1 MISLLLTAF
10 TYHASCSGL
19 PLTPGAS
26 WAYRA
31 AVSWTPA
38 GVTATRDSVFTWVTT
53 VISAVRNDSVV
64 VAAVRNWPMALAW
77 WEPSRQ
83 PHSSLIVCRAGQV
96 YHVAPPAGPLY
107 AYRDVLLR
115 GAATPNRADL
125 VLDLPLRVG
134 ALFGR
139 DPTSRADALY
149 AWTVES
155 AAPVEPR
162 LRALV
167 ATAAESS
174 YTVARRT
181 LSDHQLVDVV
191 PGLGVTRYRY
201 THHGVVSAV
210 DAVLIAYRP
219 P

>member
-1 MISLLLTAF
+1 MISLLLAAF

-26 WAYRA
+26 WTYRA

-38 GVTATRDSVFTWVTT
+38 GATAPRDSVVTWVTT

-64 VAAVRNWPMALAW
+64 VAAVRDWPTALAW

-83 PHSSLIVCRAGQV
+83 PHTSLIACRV
-96 YHVAPPAGPLY
+96 
-107 AYRDVLLR
+107 
-115 GAATPNRADL
+115 
-125 VLDLPLRVG
+125 RVG

-139 DPTSRADALY
+139 DSAGHADALY

-181 LSDHQLVDVV
+181 LSDHQVVDYV
-191 PGLGVTRYRY
+191 PGLGLTRYRY
-201 THHGVVSAV
+201 AHHGVVSEV
-210 DAVLIAYRP
+210 DAVLIAYRLP
-219 P
+219 

>member
-1 MISLLLTAF
+1 MISLLLAAF

-19 PLTPGAS
+19 PLAPGAS
-26 WAYRA
+26 WTYRA

-38 GVTATRDSVFTWVTT
+38 GATAPRDSGFTWVTT
-53 VISAVRNDSVV
+53 VMSAVRNDSVV
-64 VAAVRNWPMALAW
+64 VAAVRDWPMALAW

-83 PHSSLIVCRAGQV
+83 PRTSLIVCRAGQV
-96 YHVAPPAGPLY
+96 YHVAHPAGPVD
-107 AYRDVLLR
+107 AYRDALLL
-115 GAATPNRADL
+115 GAAAPDHADL
-125 VLDLPLRVG
+125 VLDLPLKVG
-134 ALFGR
+134 AMFGR
-139 DPTSRADALY
+139 DLASRADALY

-155 AAPVEPR
+155 TAPVEPR

-167 ATAAESS
+167 ATAAESL
-174 YTVARRT
+174 YTVTRRT
-181 LSDHQLVDVV
+181 LSDHQLVDFV

>member
-1 MISLLLTAF
+1 MISFLLAALTH
-10 TYHASCSGL
+10 HAACAGL
-19 PLTPGAS
+19 PLTQGAS
-26 WAYRA
+26 WSYHA

-38 GVTATRDSVFTWVTT
+38 GATAPRDSVFTWVTT

-83 PHSSLIVCRAGQV
+83 PVRSLIVCRAGQV
-96 YHVAPPAGPLY
+96 YHVAPPAGPAD
-107 AYRDVLLR
+107 AYRDALLL
-115 GAATPNRADL
+115 GAATPDRADF
-125 VLDLPLRVG
+125 VLELPLRVG
-134 ALFGR
+134 ALLGR
-139 DPTSRADALY
+139 DLTSRADALY

-162 LRALV
+162 LRALA

-181 LSDHQLVDVV
+181 LSDHQLVDFVL
-191 PGLGVTRYRY
+191 GLGVTRYQY
-201 THHGVVSAV
+201 THHGVESAV
-210 DAVLIAYRP
+210 DAVLIAYRAP
-219 P
+219 